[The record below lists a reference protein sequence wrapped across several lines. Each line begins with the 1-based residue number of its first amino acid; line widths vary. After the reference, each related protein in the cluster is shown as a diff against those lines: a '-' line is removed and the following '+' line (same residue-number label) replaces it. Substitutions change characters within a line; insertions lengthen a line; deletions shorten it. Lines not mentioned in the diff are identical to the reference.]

1 MASPRVPTPSTS
13 LGTDASDYA
22 PKIRGKLTRFSL
34 MLVVVPIALVIVAVS
49 WLTTQALAQHEE
61 RQLSLAS
68 AYVQQS
74 FSNRKTALL
83 AQLQLFVGQSDLGSK
98 LARPDAAASVAQ
110 ALERHLGGIPEL
122 RIASP
127 TGALVA
133 RGLEDAGWEA
143 LVDRAE
149 LGEAGVDVAWRQG
162 SLWLQAAV
170 PIESPK
176 GRGTLYAGVPLG
188 MDDLKQLKQ
197 ELGHEVSFA
206 ANDTLYLS
214 SLEGWAGN
222 PLNLLPY
229 QTTRV
234 DLAKESTFTLS
245 VPLYDLLGR
254 QVGSVL
260 VSRHAWD
267 LQRVV
272 ATLLAAI
279 VGIGLAAAVAAMAF
293 ALVTTRRLAEV
304 FGQLIRGARRIGMG
318 DLDTPIRIRTDDEFE
333 ILADSFNQMTRE
345 LAANRERRLEQERM
359 EQELKVAHHIQQSM
373 LPSHT
378 DEHRMG
384 GIVLSGISLPAEH
397 VGGDYFDQLML
408 DGGRMAVAMG
418 DVNGHGISSALMMSL
433 AKSCLHT
440 QVLSDPGVERV
451 MGVLNRIF
459 FSSVK
464 DRRFM
469 TFLYGVVDTTRME
482 LHFASAGHHLP
493 LLLRQREVTELPL
506 TPAYPL
512 GVRYDTRFAS
522 KTCSLEAGDVLVLY
536 TDGIIEATDGQG
548 NEFGAERLQ
557 STLVALGD
565 GDAISIRDG
574 LIRAFKDFT
583 GDRPQE
589 DDVTLLVL
597 KVLYARRE
605 VDA

>member
-1 MASPRVPTPSTS
+1 MPRVPTPSMP

-74 FSNRKTALL
+74 FATRKTALL
-83 AQLQLFVGQSDLGSK
+83 AQLQLFVGRSELGSK
-98 LARPDAAASVAQ
+98 LSRPDAAASVAQ
-110 ALERHLGGIPEL
+110 ALERDLGGIPEL
-122 RIASP
+122 RIAAP
-127 TGALVA
+127 TGALIT
-133 RGLEDAGWEA
+133 RGLEETGWEA

-149 LGEAGVDVAWRQG
+149 LGEAGVDFAWRQG

-170 PIESPK
+170 PVDGPK

-188 MDDLKQLKQ
+188 LADLKQLKQ
-197 ELGHEVSFA
+197 ELGHEISFA
-206 ANDTLYLS
+206 ANDALYLS
-214 SLEGWAGN
+214 SLEGWAGKT
-222 PLNLLPY
+222 LSLLPY
-229 QTTRV
+229 RTTRV
-234 DLAKESTFTLS
+234 DLAQEATFTLS

-260 VSRHAWD
+260 ISRHAWD
-267 LQRVV
+267 LQRVI

-279 VGIGLAAAVAAMAF
+279 IGIGLAAAMAAMAF

-345 LAANRERRLEQERM
+345 LAANRERLLEQERM

-378 DEHRMG
+378 DEHRMEG
-384 GIVLSGISLPAEH
+384 VVLSGISLPAEH

-408 DGGRMAVAMG
+408 DGGRMAIAMG

-440 QVLSDPGVERV
+440 QVLSDPEVERV

-469 TFLYGVVDTTRME
+469 TFLYGVVDTRRME

-493 LLLRQREVTELPL
+493 LLLRQGEVTELAL
-506 TPAYPL
+506 TPSYPL

-522 KTCSLEAGDVLVLY
+522 KTCSLEAGDVLLLY
-536 TDGIIEATDGQG
+536 TDGIIEATDGEG

-557 STLVALGD
+557 SLLSALGG

-574 LIRAFKDFT
+574 LIQEFKAFT

>member
-1 MASPRVPTPSTS
+1 MP

-22 PKIRGKLTRFSL
+22 PKIRRKLTRFSL
-34 MLVVVPIALVIVAVS
+34 LLVVVPIALVIVAVS
-49 WLTTQALAQHEE
+49 WLTSQALAQHEE

-68 AYVQQS
+68 AYVQQT
-74 FSNRKTALL
+74 FANRKTALL

-98 LARPDAAASVAQ
+98 LARPDAASSVSEAV
-110 ALERHLGGIPEL
+110 ARHLGGIPEL
-122 RIASP
+122 RVAASS
-127 TGALVA
+127 GALLE
-133 RGLEDAGWEA
+133 RGLDSPGWEA
-143 LVDRAE
+143 LVERAE
-149 LGEAGVDVAWRQG
+149 LGEAGVDFAWRKG
-162 SLWLQAAV
+162 ALWLQAAV
-170 PIESPK
+170 PIDGPQ
-176 GRGTLYAGVPLG
+176 GRGTLYAGAPLD

-214 SLEGWAGN
+214 SLEGWTGKT
-222 PLNLLPY
+222 LSLLPY
-229 QTTRV
+229 RTMPV
-234 DLAKESTFTLS
+234 DLAKQSTFTMS

-272 ATLLAAI
+272 VTLLAAI
-279 VGIGLAAAVAAMAF
+279 IGIGLVAALAAMAF
-293 ALVTTRRLAEV
+293 ALATTRRLAEV

-345 LAANRERRLEQERM
+345 LAATRERVIEQERM

-373 LPSHT
+373 LPSNT

-408 DGGRMAVAMG
+408 DGGRMAIAMG

-440 QVLSDPGVERV
+440 QVLSDPEVERV

-469 TFLYGVVDTTRME
+469 TFLYGVVDTSRME
-482 LHFASAGHHLP
+482 LRFASAGHHLP
-493 LLLRQREVTELPL
+493 LVLRRGEVTELPL
-506 TPAYPL
+506 KPSYPL
-512 GVRYDTRFAS
+512 GVRYDTAYPS
-522 KTCSLEAGDVLVLY
+522 KTFALEAGDVLLLY
-536 TDGIIEATDGQG
+536 TDGILEATDGHG
-548 NEFGAERLQ
+548 EEFGAERLHA
-557 STLVALGD
+557 ALIDLGG

-574 LIRAFKDFT
+574 LIAALKAFT

-605 VDA
+605 ADA